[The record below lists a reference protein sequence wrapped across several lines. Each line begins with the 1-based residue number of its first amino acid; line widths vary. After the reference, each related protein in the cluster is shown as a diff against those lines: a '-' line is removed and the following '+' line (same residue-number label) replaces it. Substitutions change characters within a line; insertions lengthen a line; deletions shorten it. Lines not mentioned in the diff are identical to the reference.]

1 MKFRDILWDYPDIM
15 GRVTRGLAPFSYI
28 LLTISVLFLIGSYIL
43 EARDYTSLLTRRNV
57 NSVSEGTV
65 GYLSNLNPLYIPQSQ
80 VDRDIQALVFR
91 KIVKIDSKGQ
101 PHPDLAKSWKVS
113 SDLLK
118 YEFTL
123 DANAKWHS
131 GDDLTADDVIFT
143 FNTARDLYNKLSQE
157 TVGQGF
163 EGLSIEKI
171 DRYRFRVVLDQYSA
185 TFWES
190 ISIYVVPAFAF
201 EGRQLSQISESPFS
215 SRPIG
220 SGYFE
225 VVSTNDSLVSL
236 KRTPHYEIK
245 GDVQEYNYYIFKS
258 VDELEVAFRNNRL
271 DIVSGVG
278 LRDLD
283 YVSEYSNT
291 YDVLQTVINTR
302 KKALFLNNRVSSFG
316 TSSVRRGLN
325 YILNREEVVK
335 LAQVDGVVTY
345 SSFSSKSWAYAKNL
359 PYYFYDQKKADAE
372 FQAGGYKKDE
382 NSGYYQSS
390 DGKVLTVTITYL
402 DNDANSA
409 IVTVIKD
416 LLDKEGIIVELEGL
430 SFDRLTK
437 ETLATRDYDILMYEI
452 ESSIDP
458 DQYDLWHSLR
468 KDYPYLNL
476 SGYTYDRVD
485 IFLERGRTQVNQS
498 DRLESYTIVQR
509 LINDDA
515 PAIFLYEPQFN
526 VVVSNRI
533 KNLSLTNINYP
544 EERYNTVL
552 DWEL

>member
-43 EARDYTSLLTRRNV
+43 EARDYTSILSRRNA

-91 KIVKIDSKGQ
+91 KIVKIDGKGQ

-123 DANAKWHS
+123 DGSAKWHS
-131 GDDLTADDVIFT
+131 GDDVTADDVIFT
-143 FNTARDLYNKLSQE
+143 FNTARDLSTKLSQE
-157 TVGQGF
+157 TIGQGF

-201 EGRQLSQISESPFS
+201 EGRQLSQISESTFS
-215 SRPIG
+215 RKPIG

-225 VVSTNDSLVSL
+225 VVNSNEALVTL
-236 KRTPHYEIK
+236 KRTPHYNVE

-283 YVSEYSNT
+283 YVSEYSKT

-302 KKALFLNNRVSSFG
+302 KKVLFLNNRVSSFG

-335 LAQVDGVVTY
+335 LAKVDGVVTY
-345 SSFSSKSWAYAKNL
+345 SSFSSKSWAYVKNL
-359 PYYFYDQKKADAE
+359 PYYLYDQKKADAE

-382 NSGYYQSS
+382 SSGYYQSS

-485 IFLERGRTQVNQS
+485 IFLERGRTQVKQS

-533 KNLSLTNINYP
+533 ENLSLTNINYP

-552 DWEL
+552 EWEL